1 MRLNQDEKTGIAM
14 IFLGILMGIFFMLKV
29 FYWSEILAVYEF
41 FIGLPWK
48 RIGIGTI
55 LFFILYRVS
64 KRVKKKF
71 KQRRFEKQQIEL
83 KHEAQKENLQSLVK
97 TKFKNLDAEQTR
109 KKKNLLQHQIKD
121 FPAHLQ
127 EEFKEEINRVNK
139 RVDQLINKRSA
150 VELYRANRER
160 AAEEA
165 RKKKEQAQQNEF
177 ENQVTELLDFKK
189 KHRKAKVLPIKKVFS
204 EKVRNEAYCR
214 MLNLLEEKEEKKEL
228 REEAIHYYQ
237 EHALNTKPVLDE
249 EKEVVYEQVREDI
262 ENGKLNIK
270 KKKVFEYAGEKLPE
284 NFYRAK
290 ELDDIEKKQAIAQ
303 GFTHVRGNELDGK
316 ICGGGFYIR
325 KENDRESAWHFVMK
339 HLFAKLHENMYV
351 EYAIKD
357 KRLDVAL
364 LFENYLL
371 GIEIESGVNKPEQ
384 IIDKVEWMNKH
395 CADWIIVC
403 RKKDITKYV
412 KYVNNKRS
420 FCLTPKKAKELVL
433 EIIPPEEHL
442 SDNGE
447 NV

>member
-1 MRLNQDEKTGIAM
+1 
-14 IFLGILMGIFFMLKV
+14 
-29 FYWSEILAVYEF
+29 
-41 FIGLPWK
+41 LPWK
-48 RIGIGTI
+48 RIGIGII
-55 LFFILYRVS
+55 LFFILYRIA
-64 KRVKKKF
+64 KRVKRKF
-71 KQRRFEKQQIEL
+71 RQKRFEKQQIEFKL
-83 KHEAQKENLQSLVK
+83 KAQKENLQSLVK
-97 TKFKNLDAEQTR
+97 TKFKNLNAEQTK
-109 KKKNLLQHQIKD
+109 KKKNQLKYQIKD
-121 FPAHLQ
+121 VPAHLQ
-127 EEFKEEINRVNK
+127 EEFKEEIDRITK
-139 RVDQLINKRSA
+139 RADQLIKKRAA

-165 RKKKEQAQQNEF
+165 RKKKEQAQQKEF

-189 KHRKAKVLPIKKVFS
+189 KHSKAEILPIEKLYS
-204 EKVRNEAYCR
+204 ESVKHEARYR
-214 MLNLLEEKEEKKEL
+214 MHCLLDEQEKKKEL
-228 REEAIHYYQ
+228 REEAIEYYQ
-237 EHALNTKPVLDE
+237 EHALDTKPVLDE
-249 EKEVVYEQVREDI
+249 EKEAFYAQVRADI
-262 ENGKLNIK
+262 ESGKLQLK
-270 KKKVFEYAGEKLPE
+270 KNKIIEYAGEKLP
-284 NFYRAK
+284 NDFYRAK
-290 ELDDIEKKQAIAQ
+290 ELDDIEKKQALAQ

-325 KENDRESAWHFVMK
+325 KENNRESAWHFIMK
-339 HLFAKLHENMYV
+339 HLFAKLHDNMYV

-364 LFENYLL
+364 LFENYML

-403 RKKDITKYV
+403 RKKDITKYA

-420 FCLTPKKAKELVL
+420 YCLTPKKAKELVL